1 MKHKTLCPGM
11 SYVSSGENKIVFE
24 VFYIAIN
31 VSPSQHFK
39 AISTNSHSA
48 VFHDGLEELICLTTT
63 NDKGDLRAHDSSRRN
78 NIFFAHEQDKPNLG
92 MMV

>member
-11 SYVSSGENKIVFE
+11 SFVFSRENKVVFE
-24 VFYIAIN
+24 VFYIA
-31 VSPSQHFK
+31 SQYFK

-48 VFHDGLEELICLTTT
+48 VFHNGLEELICLTIT

-78 NIFFAHEQDKPNLG
+78 NIFFAREQDKSNLG
-92 MMV
+92 MRV